1 LDLIDIKGAKMELY
15 DNKIYLIENVTN
27 LHVGSGDTNFGTVD
41 NTVQRDVLTNYPIIH
56 SSSLKG
62 AIREFFE
69 FYNFKDNNFTDEY
82 KKNFIKHIF
91 GDEDK
96 NPGNIVFNEAFMLGM
111 PFRSRDYPY
120 VFCLSDMSIKM
131 FLDLLNDFNINHK
144 IKDALKDYVS
154 LNEIKSNVSTII
166 EDIEVNENDSLE
178 KLKEFLNE
186 DYIAVL
192 PHKDFKKLLMDLPV
206 VARNKLNN
214 GKSENL
220 FYEEFV
226 PRKSKFFTVISFPV
240 LERVSNDER
249 FEDKEKIK
257 DFYEKFQDM
266 ITSEVNLVQIGANAS
281 IGYGLCK
288 FKEVK

>member
-144 IKDALKDYVS
+144 IKDVLKDYVS

>member
-1 LDLIDIKGAKMELY
+1 MELY

-144 IKDALKDYVS
+144 IKEVLKDYVS

-166 EDIEVNENDSLE
+166 EDIEVNENESLE

-192 PHKDFKKLLMDLPV
+192 PHKDFKRLLMDLPV

-226 PRKSKFFTVISFPV
+226 PRKSKFFSVVSFPV
-240 LERVSNDER
+240 LKRVSNDER

-257 DFYEKFQDM
+257 DFYEKFQEM
-266 ITSEVNLVQIGANAS
+266 ITSEVNLIQIGANAS

>member
-1 LDLIDIKGAKMELY
+1 MELY

-144 IKDALKDYVS
+144 IKEVLKDYVS

-192 PHKDFKKLLMDLPV
+192 PHKDFKRLLMDLPV

-226 PRKSKFFTVISFPV
+226 PRKSKFFSVVSFPV
-240 LERVSNDER
+240 LKRVSNDER

-257 DFYEKFQDM
+257 DFYEKFQEM
-266 ITSEVNLVQIGANAS
+266 ITSEVNLIQIGANAS

>member
-1 LDLIDIKGAKMELY
+1 MELY

-288 FKEVK
+288 FKEVKWE